1 MNIGFLIA
9 GILCVIGV
17 LAHGIGGE
25 YTLRQIATS
34 AFPQIPN
41 GGSVIAKQEV
51 RMTWHGITV
60 IFFLSAVILLLMALT
75 NVIADTITIAHGISI
90 VFFFFALEIMFVPML
105 ATRQLS
111 TLIRIPQWILCLVIA
126 GATLVGLGG

>member
-60 IFFLSAVILLLMALT
+60 IFLLSAVILLLMALT
-75 NVIADTITIAHGISI
+75 DVVVETVTIAHGISI
-90 VFFFFALEIMFVPML
+90 VFFFLALDIMFVPML

>member
-9 GILCVIGV
+9 GILCVIAV
-17 LAHGIGGE
+17 FAHGIGGE
-25 YTLRQIATS
+25 YTLQRVATS

-60 IFFLSAVILLLMALT
+60 VFLLSAVILLLMALT
-75 NVIADTITIAHGISI
+75 DAVIDTVTIAHGISI
-90 VFFFFALEIMFVPML
+90 LYFFLALDIMIVPL
-105 ATRQLS
+105 VATRQLS
-111 TLIRIPQWILCLVIA
+111 TLVRIPQWILCLVIA